1 MTFYVAGA
9 LGADTGIVQA
19 DNSAPRNAIE
29 SVLSPTGFTFRH
41 VCCSR
46 GTAGRKA
53 HPPSE
58 VQPKHV
64 AKQEKARTDHREN
77 QSGFLSAMKERIL
90 DCRRF
95 CSGRSTKAQQRATKC
110 WALTPTRSTTST
122 CSPQKFNR
130 VQRGLESGSGPGGR
144 RFKSSLPDHLFSISY
159 SSVGRPTGISPG
171 AVPLET
177 AKTLALSESL
187 RAGT

>member
-90 DCRRF
+90 DYRRF
-95 CSGRSTKAQQRATKC
+95 CSGRSAKAQQRATRC
-110 WALTPTRSTTST
+110 WALTATHAIPITCQLQNSIEFNNHRNLVRDQGVGGSNPLSPTNLFKHLNRTSGFPSTSMV
-122 CSPQKFNR
+122 SK
-130 VQRGLESGSGPGGR
+130 L
-144 RFKSSLPDHLFSISY
+144 
-159 SSVGRPTGISPG
+159 
-171 AVPLET
+171 
-177 AKTLALSESL
+177 
-187 RAGT
+187 